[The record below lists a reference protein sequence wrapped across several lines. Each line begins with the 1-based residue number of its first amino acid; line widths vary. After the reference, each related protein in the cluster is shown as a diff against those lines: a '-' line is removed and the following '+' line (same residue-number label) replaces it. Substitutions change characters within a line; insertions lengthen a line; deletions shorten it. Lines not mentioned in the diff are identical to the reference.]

1 MAYNLLAVDFMS
13 PEAIHASL
21 MRVSTG
27 LAADQLQPLPLITH
41 GMGSVAAALRQMSQA
56 RHVGK
61 VVVNC
66 PPALPLKAV
75 QGRWLVT
82 GGAGE

>member
-21 MRVSTG
+21 MRVSAG

-41 GMGSVAAALRQMSQA
+41 GMGSVAPDEPGAACWLGGCQLPSRSA
-56 RHVGK
+56 AEGSAGPLVGHRR
-61 VVVNC
+61 C
-66 PPALPLKAV
+66 
-75 QGRWLVT
+75 W
-82 GGAGE
+82 